1 MNRIAFPLVCVL
13 MATSTASSAQFA
25 AQRLAATRTLTCT
38 FTTLAIGTWING
50 EAQAQ
55 VKPAKL
61 SIKFEEIDSDEG
73 TARIA
78 SDVGKYDIIVR
89 LTEDTL
95 HFVQMFRSGPLYS
108 TTVFSKENA
117 QGKFKAVHSR
127 HEYTDVILPGFT
139 SRPEQYYGEC
149 QAGS

>member
-1 MNRIAFPLVCVL
+1 MNRIAFSLICVL
-13 MATSTASSAQFA
+13 AAASMATAQFA
-25 AQRLAATRTLTCT
+25 TQRLAATKTLTCT
-38 FTTLAIGTWING
+38 FTTMAIGTWVNG

-61 SIKFEEIDSDEG
+61 VMRFEEIDSDEG

-95 HFVQMFRSGPLYS
+95 HFVQM
-108 TTVFSKENA
+108 
-117 QGKFKAVHSR
+117 
-127 HEYTDVILPGFT
+127 
-139 SRPEQYYGEC
+139 
-149 QAGS
+149 